1 MYGHAETQPAVYAE
15 TSARSA
21 FIRRT
26 YGHLAGAVLAF
37 MTLEAYLLQG
47 SGAKALVQSISWRSG
62 QSRPASC
69 SASA

>member
-26 YGHLAGAVLAF
+26 YVHLAGAVLSPGRRSTQCSGRA
-37 MTLEAYLLQG
+37 AG
-47 SGAKALVQSISWRSG
+47 SSRAASW
-62 QSRPASC
+62 
-69 SASA
+69 